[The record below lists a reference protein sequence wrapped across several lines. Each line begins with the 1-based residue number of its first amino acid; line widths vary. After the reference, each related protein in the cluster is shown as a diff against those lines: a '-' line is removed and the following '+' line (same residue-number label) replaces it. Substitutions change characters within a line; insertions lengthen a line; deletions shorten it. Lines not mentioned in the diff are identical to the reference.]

1 MQAQSLFEWGFAEK
15 KKKIYSLIM
24 LFANV
29 KFYCSEKYYTLPPIT
44 YQLPFML
51 LIM

>member
-1 MQAQSLFEWGFAEK
+1 MQAQSLFECGFAERR
-15 KKKIYSLIM
+15 KKIYSLIM
-24 LFANV
+24 LFANE
-29 KFYCSEKYYTLPPIT
+29 KFYCSEKYYSPPPIT